1 MRPPGLPCD
10 PRTLIPHGQDAV
22 LLDEVTRVGD
32 DWLEA
37 RLAVRPGTAFSDAG
51 GDLPGWVGPELM
63 AQAISALSGHRSVRL
78 TGKPASI
85 GLLLGVRDY
94 EVVAGG
100 FHRGEVLRVEVM
112 RSSDED
118 DGRAVFDGR
127 IVRDGQV
134 VASGKLTV
142 YQPADDSFLA
152 EGCVP

>member
-1 MRPPGLPCD
+1 MSASPPLD

-22 LLDEVTRVGD
+22 LLDEVTGAGD

-37 RLAVRPGTAFSDAG
+37 RLAVRPGTAFSDRCG
-51 GDLPGWVGPELM
+51 NLPGWVGPEIM
-63 AQAISALSGHRSVRL
+63 AQAISALSGYRSMR
-78 TGKPASI
+78 TAGKPASV
-85 GLLLGVRDY
+85 GLLLGVRGY

-100 FHRGEVLRVEVM
+100 FRRGEELRVEVM
-112 RSSDED
+112 RSSEEE

-127 IVRDGQV
+127 IVRDGRV

-152 EGCVP
+152 EGCVQ